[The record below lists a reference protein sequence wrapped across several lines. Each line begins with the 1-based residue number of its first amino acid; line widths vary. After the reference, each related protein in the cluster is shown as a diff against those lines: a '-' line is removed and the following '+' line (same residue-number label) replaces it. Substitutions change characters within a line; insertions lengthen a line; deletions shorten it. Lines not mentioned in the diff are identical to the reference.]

1 MYKEVIV
8 EYCYLM
14 THVKSCAEGVS
25 YKLMFCCVF
34 TYHFKCCYCSV
45 FHVIIMILDTNK
57 MALTLLANV
66 YEMTPTKI
74 SVLQYFFES
83 VPFLEVA
90 M

>member
-1 MYKEVIV
+1 
-8 EYCYLM
+8 
-14 THVKSCAEGVS
+14 VS

-83 VPFLEVA
+83 HSSKSQCNYVLYYAHV
-90 M
+90 